1 MMPVDESAQ
10 VCLSSDILGSGP
22 PLLLL
27 HGLFAS
33 KSNLRG
39 LAKALSADFEVH
51 SLDLPLHGASAQ
63 YRASTI
69 EEFADAVMHYCVLK
83 QLSNPVV
90 LGHSLGGKVAMSC
103 VNRESVTLKALVVVD
118 IAPVLYQASHAQ
130 VFQAIERVI
139 EAQPVTREAARSIV
153 QTAVQD
159 SAVVE
164 FLLTQLRRGDSTQ
177 ALEWQFDAKRLQE
190 TYPELLA
197 APRHLTPSNQP
208 TLFIRGAESNYIGAD
223 ETRVIRSLFAGCQI
237 VALKGAG
244 HWPHIEAPDAFLAIT
259 RQFLLNRA
267 VE

>member
-1 MMPVDESAQ
+1 M
-10 VCLSSDILGSGP
+10 
-22 PLLLL
+22 
-27 HGLFAS
+27 
-33 KSNLRG
+33 
-39 LAKALSADFEVH
+39 
-51 SLDLPLHGASAQ
+51 
-63 YRASTI
+63 
-69 EEFADAVMHYCVLK
+69 
-83 QLSNPVV
+83 
-90 LGHSLGGKVAMSC
+90 
-103 VNRESVTLKALVVVD
+103 TLKALVVVD

-244 HWPHIEAPDAFLAIT
+244 HWPHIEAPDAFLAST
-259 RQFLLNRA
+259 RHFLLNRA